1 MASAYEGPTKALDAS
16 RAVVAGNPE
25 VERRGATMP
34 YTSLNG
40 HMFSFLDKTGAMALR
55 LPEDRR
61 DEFIA
66 THEIGLAEQLGR
78 VMKEFVVVPEALLQ
92 DTTSLQ
98 VWFDVSRVRIGT
110 LEPKPTKRSN

>member
-1 MASAYEGPTKALDAS
+1 MEYSVAILGQRGVDDMASTYEGPTKALDEHE
-16 RAVVAGNPE
+16 AVVAGNPE
-25 VERRGATMP
+25 VERKGATMP

-55 LPEDRR
+55 LPKDRR

-66 THEIGLAEQLGR
+66 TYETGLAEQHGR
-78 VMKEFVVVPEALLQ
+78 VMKEFVVVPDPFLQ

-98 VWFDVSRVRIGT
+98 G
-110 LEPKPTKRSN
+110 

>member
-1 MASAYEGPTKALDAS
+1 
-16 RAVVAGNPE
+16 
-25 VERRGATMP
+25 MP

-55 LPEDRR
+55 LPKDRR

-66 THEIGLAEQLGR
+66 TYETGLAEQHGR
-78 VMKEFVVVPEALLQ
+78 VMKEVVVVPDPNLQ

-98 VWFDVSRVRIGT
+98 GWFDLSHGWIRT
-110 LEPKPTKRSN
+110 LKPKPTKRCN

>member
-1 MASAYEGPTKALDAS
+1 MEYSVAILGQHGVDDIASTYEGSTKALDEYE
-16 RAVVAGNPE
+16 AVVAGNPE
-25 VERRGATMP
+25 VECRGATMP
-34 YTSLNG
+34 DTSLSG

-66 THEIGLAEQLGR
+66 TYETGLAEQHGR
-78 VMKEFVVVPEALLQ
+78 VMKEFVVVPEPLLQ

-98 VWFDVSRVRIGT
+98 GGST
-110 LEPKPTKRSN
+110 